1 MRLFGAAVIALVAAA
16 PVATFARAAD
26 ERSGAN
32 PLAGIESFPT
42 PMAAPVTRIALIL
55 AGISAVSA
63 GLALW
68 SRHRRRAVAGSD
80 ANIRILANRSLTSRH
95 QVVLL
100 DVGGHRL
107 LVGTGADAVTMLVD
121 LTEKELFSHTLDLQ
135 IPETKAQSATDF
147 LSSIGKFEGLDG

>member
-1 MRLFGAAVIALVAAA
+1 MRPLGAAVMALVAAA
-16 PVATFARAAD
+16 SVATFARAA
-26 ERSGAN
+26 EEGSGGN
-32 PLAGIESFPT
+32 TLAAIESFPT

-55 AGISAVSA
+55 AGISAVSG

-68 SRHRRRAVAGSD
+68 SRRKRRAIAGSD

-121 LTEKELFSHTLDLQ
+121 LTENELFSHTLDRQ
-135 IPETKAQSATDF
+135 IPEAKAQAGTDF
-147 LSSIGKFEGLDG
+147 LHSIGKFEGLDG

>member
-16 PVATFARAAD
+16 SVATFARAAD

-32 PLAGIESFPT
+32 PLAGIESCPT

>member
-16 PVATFARAAD
+16 SVATFARAAD